1 MLESWYR
8 SAIARQLD
16 RFLVEG
22 TGRLVVRENGRE
34 VMSAGS
40 GDDVG
45 EVEISDPRAYSAFV
59 RGNTASG
66 ESYMAGE
73 WDSPD
78 LPKLLAIVSRNL
90 RTYNRTVDRGFRK
103 SMTKLMAQ
111 LSYLV
116 RTSRWNTKRNISTH
130 YDLGNDMF
138 GLFLDEERMY
148 SCAVYPSEDSSL
160 DDAQR
165 NKLRLL
171 CEKAGIDDGMRV
183 LDLGCGWGGLSAW
196 AAREHGADVTAIT
209 LSKQQF
215 DFVTERIRRE
225 GLEGKV
231 RPVLSDYRDLDPE
244 GGFDRVISVEMI
256 EAVGPHNFGNYYNRV
271 SELLRKGGRAVIQA
285 ITVPEERFEE
295 ALYDIDFVKEYIFP
309 GGACPSRSAME
320 RHATDSGMVP
330 GRVEDI
336 TDHYV
341 RTLAEWR
348 ARFLENMERIIEL
361 GYDRGFCRM
370 MSFYFAYCEAGF
382 ATRAIEDVQAEY
394 SL

>member
-22 TGRLVVRENGRE
+22 TGRIVVREDGKE
-34 VMSAGS
+34 VLSAGS

-45 EVEISDPRAYSAFV
+45 EVVINDPRAYSAFV

-78 LPKLLAIVSRNL
+78 LPKLLAIISRNL
-90 RTYNRTVDRGFRK
+90 HTYNRTVDRGFRK

-116 RTSRWNTKRNISTH
+116 RTSRRNTKRNISTH

-171 CEKAGIDDGMRV
+171 CEKAGVDEGMRV

-215 DFVTERIRRE
+215 DFVTERVRRE

-231 RPVLSDYRDLDPE
+231 KPVLSDYRDLDPE

-256 EAVGPHNFGNYYNRV
+256 EAVGPHNFGNYYRRV

-309 GGACPSRSAME
+309 GGACPSQRAMKK
-320 RHATDSGMVP
+320 HATDSGMVP

-348 ARFLENMERIIEL
+348 ARFLDNMERIVEL